1 MSPILDSIGSVKSF
15 GWGAFSS
22 ESGDFESISTVT
34 IGTDNPTTITFSS
47 IPSTFTH
54 LQIRGISRCG
64 RTDGD
69 DNYILRFNSDS
80 ASNYSH
86 HKFYA
91 TGSSFA
97 STGSASRDRI
107 DLDFTISSTW
117 IGANNFAPMVV
128 DILDYSNTNKN
139 KTVRYY
145 TGFDSNA
152 GNRNRLGIGS
162 GLWQSTS
169 AINSITLQA
178 DASQTLSQY
187 TSVALY
193 GIRTAA

>member
-1 MSPILDSIGSVKSF
+1 MSPITELIGGAKAY
-15 GWGAFSS
+15 GWGSFSAVGS
-22 ESGDFESISTVT
+22 FESISTVT

-47 IPSTFTH
+47 IPNTYTH

-69 DNYILRFNSDS
+69 DNYILRFNGDS
-80 ASNYSH
+80 GSNYSH

-91 TGSSFA
+91 TGSTFA

-107 DLDFTISSTW
+107 DVDFAISSTW
-117 IGANNFAPMVV
+117 IGTNNFAPLVL
-128 DILDYSNTNKN
+128 DILDYANTNKY

-162 GLWQSTS
+162 GLWQNTS
-169 AINSITLQA
+169 AISSITLQA

-187 TSVALY
+187 TTLALY
-193 GIRTAA
+193 GIKAAA